1 MKPPARWPM
10 ARRFLP
16 NKNRF
21 RIGESDGGS
30 ANIDGRAIVAFETLT
45 WRVPGKNAWK
55 QGNHV

>member
-1 MKPPARWPM
+1 M